1 MRSSCTIL
9 RKGLEQELDWTEC
22 WIIPLRKIAM
32 PTSFVVRRL
41 WIKRMFQFDYCTPI
55 SIDGQHWLTVIQ
67 IEGEDNLAIF
77 SEVRR
82 TNPPPTYVLYIHSVL
97 EYFRKAQLKSGR
109 DRRAVNDVE
118 YLLN

>member
-1 MRSSCTIL
+1 MIT
-9 RKGLEQELDWTEC
+9 
-22 WIIPLRKIAM
+22 A
-32 PTSFVVRRL
+32 RL
-41 WIKRMFQFDYCTPI
+41 FRLMDSVGSQ
-55 SIDGQHWLTVIQ
+55 SIQ

-97 EYFRKAQLKSGR
+97 EYFRKAQLKSER